1 MVPGE
6 GSLTADVI
14 KEKFIAKIESF
25 GLSFKKHIVNNTNDS
40 CATMVSVGKKIAPK
54 LMLLCLVHGLQL
66 PIVKKFFKVSKE
78 SPLATI
84 EEENEEENS
93 DEEESES
100 EEEEEEDDEDSE
112 SEIEDDVDDDEDQEM
127 DESDVES
134 ETDDS
139 ESNIDDK
146 KDLIKMKKKY
156 NKAVVKCRKIV
167 AKYGGRSNPNRDFFQ
182 SKVKAWLDSSWVKES
197 FCFVFQTKL
206 YYILAYIFRLLAPDE
221 SSIM

>member
-40 CATMVSVGKKIAPK
+40 CTTMVSVGKKIAPK

-84 EEENEEENS
+84 EEENEENS

-100 EEEEEEDDEDSE
+100 EEEEEDDEDSE
-112 SEIEDDVDDDEDQEM
+112 SEIEDDDDGEDDEME
-127 DESDVES
+127 ESDVES

-156 NKAVVKCRKIV
+156 SKAVAKC
-167 AKYGGRSNPNRDFFQ
+167 
-182 SKVKAWLDSSWVKES
+182 
-197 FCFVFQTKL
+197 
-206 YYILAYIFRLLAPDE
+206 
-221 SSIM
+221 